1 LTSRT
6 NRSILVNRNKLFL
19 PIGGYMR
26 KIILATITALAVVG
40 SLAVASPAMAK
51 EQPKKDGPNTSHC
64 TDNHGRDDAKNKHCN
79 NHDNDGEHDG
89 DHGNPKPDTPPVVV
103 VPVVGPTAAPK
114 GPGPYLQAYGLVS
127 DPTCQLTP
135 DWAKW
140 EGVPDGGWNPSW
152 GEWMNGGTGGAVC
165 QRTVE
170 LVGGV
175 WTIAK

>member
-1 LTSRT
+1 
-6 NRSILVNRNKLFL
+6 
-19 PIGGYMR
+19 MR
-26 KIILATITALAVVG
+26 KIILATITALAVAG
-40 SLAVASPAMAK
+40 SLAVASPAMA
-51 EQPKKDGPNTSHC
+51 ERGPKFSSPICHATEVKDHHEDGHE
-64 TDNHGRDDAKNKHCN
+64 NKRF
-79 NHDNDGEHDG
+79 DGNKDKVYTFE
-89 DHGNPKPDTPPVVV
+89 TVVV
-103 VPVVGPTAAPK
+103 TEHNARQFFDERGKLKNSPPDYLGACVVPTPDVPVVGPTAAPE